1 MYRVV
6 RDQLEQDHGVHG
18 VYGHPINQATYW
30 GNSAVCYHTAWNM
43 GLGSYTCYNSTQFY
57 INHMGKY
64 TEKYFSLNLKF
75 DFEGNI
81 PDRYSNEKWCHI
93 SIIHWKTIS
102 SKERWLMIVCVLTA
116 FVCHFVCD
124 ILDEILDS
132 LGHWR
137 HHQWQIRPDDN
148 SCQSPIS
155 QSLLQLQICDGTCE
169 AKIRPHYVRR

>member
-1 MYRVV
+1 MVIPSIRPPTEAT
-6 RDQLEQDHGVHG
+6 RLSATTLLGTWG
-18 VYGHPINQATYW
+18 WGHILATILH
-30 GNSAVCYHTAWNM
+30 S
-43 GLGSYTCYNSTQFY
+43 STSTTWENIQKN
-57 INHMGKY
+57 I
-64 TEKYFSLNLKF
+64 FSLNLKF
-75 DFEGNI
+75 GFEGNI
-81 PDRYSNEKWCHI
+81 PYWYSNDKSFHN
-93 SIIHWKTIS
+93 SIVLWKTIS